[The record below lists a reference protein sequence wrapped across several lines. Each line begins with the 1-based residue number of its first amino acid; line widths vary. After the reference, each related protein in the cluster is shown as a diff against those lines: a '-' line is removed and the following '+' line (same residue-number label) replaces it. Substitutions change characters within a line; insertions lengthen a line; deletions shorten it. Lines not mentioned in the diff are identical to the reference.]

1 VTRTLVLAAALLA
14 AGVAVAE
21 LEDPAGPPAP
31 VAPEGSAAPADPL
44 PDAGAIARRAEDVL
58 RGQGTRIEATM
69 TILSRK
75 RPRSRVVTLRV
86 FDDRR
91 DDRALVRV
99 LSPEEHAGTA
109 LLKLPPNLWLFSPEK
124 RETTRIPG
132 PSWSEP
138 FLESDFSRDDLVH
151 GSSGA
156 LDYDHRLLEVDE
168 HAGEAADRRAF
179 VVEYSPHPDARV
191 AWGRIVAWIEVEHA
205 TPLRLDFYAADGA
218 LVRTL
223 RLDDVREV
231 AGRRFPHLWVM
242 RRSGAKGRETRIQ
255 VDGIRFDPRF
265 DEGLFTTRR
274 LPPGG

>member
-1 VTRTLVLAAALLA
+1 LTRVLVLAAALLA

-21 LEDPAGPPAP
+21 LEDPAAPPAP
-31 VAPEGSAAPADPL
+31 LAPEAPADPL
-44 PDAGAIARRAEDVL
+44 PDARAIAQRAEEVL

-69 TILSRK
+69 TIFSRK
-75 RPRSRVVTLRV
+75 RRRSRVVTLRV

-124 RETTRIPG
+124 RETTRLPG

-138 FLESDFSRDDLVH
+138 FLGSDFSRDDLVH
-151 GSSGA
+151 GSSGV
-156 LDYDHRLLEVDE
+156 LDYDHRLLEVDP
-168 HAGEAADRRAF
+168 HAGEAGDQRAF
-179 VVEYSPHPDARV
+179 VVEYKAHPGARG
-191 AWGRIVAWIEVEHA
+191 AWARIVAWIEVEHA
-205 TPLRLDFYAADGA
+205 TPLRLDFYAPDGV

-231 AGRRFPHLWVM
+231 AGRRFPHQWVM
-242 RRSGAKGRETRIQ
+242 RRIGAEGRETRIQ
-255 VDGIRFDPRF
+255 VDAIRFDPRF
-265 DEGLFTTRR
+265 DADLFTTRR
-274 LPPGG
+274 LDPSG